1 MTHRFLHVCALVA
14 VLSWLLIACGV
25 RDACAEVGVVQAC
38 SCGASEGA
46 RVCMAER
53 TWGGCDCSGAIALPN
68 PVAGVD
74 AGGGIGGISG
84 IGGSGGV
91 SGSGGIG
98 GGGIG
103 GGGIGGGGIGGIGGG
118 GIGGGSIAPYGAC
131 TDATDCVPDATC
143 LTTTIAPDSWTV
155 CAPKC
160 QVTSDCPRGD
170 GAYAA
175 VARCNSGQCGLDC
188 TPPFLQPLLSCPT
201 NMDCIVLQA
210 GAAYCHDADGL

>member
-1 MTHRFLHVCALVA
+1 MSVA
-14 VLSWLLIACGV
+14 MSLSSLLFAGCRV
-25 RDACAEVGVVQAC
+25 QDACAEVGVVQQC
-38 SCGASEGA
+38 SCGATAGA

-68 PVAGVD
+68 PVLESD
-74 AGGGIGGISG
+74 AGGGSGGASG

-98 GGGIG
+98 GFSGIG
-103 GGGIGGGGIGGIGGG
+103 GS
-118 GIGGGSIAPYGAC
+118 GGSGGAGGSGGSGGAGGSTIPPYGAC
-131 TDATDCVPDATC
+131 KDATQCIADATC

-188 TPPFLQPLLSCPT
+188 TPPFLQPLLTCPT
-201 NMDCIVLQA
+201 NMDCIVVQA
-210 GAAYCHDADGL
+210 GAAYCHDADGI